1 MHNQDIMDV
10 KNTGLQVEVFSGE
23 FWQASLMLQLLAEH
37 DIYSFVSN
45 ELLSSIDPVIISTT
59 VASHV
64 TLKVSQADS
73 MRAMELI
80 EEYNNSEPI
89 E

>member
-1 MHNQDIMDV
+1 MSIENLPM
-10 KNTGLQVEVFSGE
+10 QVDVFSGE
-23 FWQASLMLQLLAEH
+23 FWQASLMRQLLAEY
-37 DIYSFVSN
+37 DIFSYLNN
-45 ELLSSIDPVIISTT
+45 ELLSIIDPVIISTT

-73 MRAMELI
+73 ARALELI
-80 EEYNNSEPI
+80 EEYNNSEAI

>member
-1 MHNQDIMDV
+1 MSTPNESMQI
-10 KNTGLQVEVFSGE
+10 EVFSGE
-23 FWQASLMLQLLAEH
+23 FWQASLMRQLLSEH
-37 DIYSFVSN
+37 DIFAFIGN
-45 ELLSSIDPVIISTT
+45 ELLSSIDPVIVSIT

-73 MRAMELI
+73 QRALELI

>member
-1 MHNQDIMDV
+1 MR
-10 KNTGLQVEVFSGE
+10 
-23 FWQASLMLQLLAEH
+23 QLLSEH
-37 DIYSFVSN
+37 DIFAYIGN

-73 MRAMELI
+73 QRALELI

>member
-1 MHNQDIMDV
+1 MSTQ
-10 KNTGLQVEVFSGE
+10 NTSMQVEVFSGE
-23 FWQASLMLQLLAEH
+23 FWQASLMRQLLAEH
-37 DIYSFVSN
+37 DIFSYLGN
-45 ELLSSIDPVIISTT
+45 ELLSSIDPVIVSTT

-64 TLKVSQADS
+64 ALKVSQADS
-73 MRAMELI
+73 QRALELI

>member
-1 MHNQDIMDV
+1 MSTP
-10 KNTGLQVEVFSGE
+10 NTSMQIEVFSGE
-23 FWQASLMLQLLAEH
+23 FWQASLMRQLLSEH
-37 DIYSFVSN
+37 DIFAYIGN

-73 MRAMELI
+73 QRALELI

>member
-1 MHNQDIMDV
+1 MSTQ
-10 KNTGLQVEVFSGE
+10 NTSMQVEVFSGE
-23 FWQASLMLQLLAEH
+23 FWQASLMRQLLAEH
-37 DIYSFVSN
+37 DIFSYLGN
-45 ELLSSIDPVIISTT
+45 ELLSSIDPVIVSTT

-64 TLKVSQADS
+64 ALKVSQADS
-73 MRAMELI
+73 HRALELI

>member
-1 MHNQDIMDV
+1 M
-10 KNTGLQVEVFSGE
+10 QVEVFSGE
-23 FWQASLMLQLLAEH
+23 FWQASLMRQLLAEH
-37 DIYSFVSN
+37 DIFAYLGN
-45 ELLSSIDPVIISTT
+45 ELLSSIDPVIVSTT

-64 TLKVSQADS
+64 ALKVSQADS
-73 MRAMELI
+73 HRALELI

>member
-1 MHNQDIMDV
+1 MTNQ
-10 KNTGLQVEVFSGE
+10 NTSFQVEVFSGE
-23 FWQASLMLQLLAEH
+23 FWQASLMRQLLSEH

-59 VASHV
+59 VVSHV

-73 MRAMELI
+73 ERALELI
-80 EEYNNSEPI
+80 EEYNNSAPLE
-89 E
+89 

>member
-1 MHNQDIMDV
+1 MQI
-10 KNTGLQVEVFSGE
+10 EVFSGE
-23 FWQASLMLQLLAEH
+23 FWQASLMRQLLSEH
-37 DIYSFVSN
+37 DIFAYIGN

-73 MRAMELI
+73 QRALELI